1 MHWKSSGFFAFLLWA
16 RRIQLSNF
24 CFNLALWQM
33 QFTSR
38 VVSMRGLQLVG
49 SSALAGIST
58 AETNKTESQ
67 LHKALMIIFP
77 WNAVILQGISNFQT
91 TWQEC
96 LKNALQE
103 HNCNGVF
110 VHQPMYIHSYIF
122 IDVLI
127 AWTKSWTEKTLLAE
141 ERGRVVRE
149 STSFWRAHGG
159 WLCSFVKEFQN

>member
-1 MHWKSSGFFAFLLWA
+1 MVSLPFSCEQEESDWA
-16 RRIQLSNF
+16 IFVQLSSLTNAIYLSS
-24 CFNLALWQM
+24 CLHEG
-33 QFTSR
+33 SP
-38 VVSMRGLQLVG
+38 VCGLQCSGWKIHSRNKQNRLTIAQ
-49 SSALAGIST
+49 SSNDHISMGT
-58 AETNKTESQ
+58 
-67 LHKALMIIFP
+67 
-77 WNAVILQGISNFQT
+77 SNFQT

>member
-1 MHWKSSGFFAFLLWA
+1 MHWKILCLSLVSKKNPTEQFLF
-16 RRIQLSNF
+16 QLSSLTDAIYLSS
-24 CFNLALWQM
+24 CLHEG
-33 QFTSR
+33 SP
-38 VVSMRGLQLVG
+38 VGGLQCSGWKIHSRNKQNRLTIAQ
-49 SSALAGIST
+49 SSNDHIS
-58 AETNKTESQ
+58 
-67 LHKALMIIFP
+67 L
-77 WNAVILQGISNFQT
+77 ILQGSSNFQT

-96 LKNALQE
+96 F
-103 HNCNGVF
+103 GVF